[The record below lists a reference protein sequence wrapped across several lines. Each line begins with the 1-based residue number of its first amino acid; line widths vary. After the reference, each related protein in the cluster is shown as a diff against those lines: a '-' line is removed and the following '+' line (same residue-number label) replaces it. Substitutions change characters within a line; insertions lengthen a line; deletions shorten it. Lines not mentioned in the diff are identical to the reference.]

1 MERNAPIKNPTVGG
15 KGMLRCSANHRGN
28 AVFTCKWKYGPLS
41 NSFLSNCLC
50 FWPVLDVDT
59 DQRTR
64 TPGVELKLVL
74 QLFISAIALAAAD
87 LVCTEALLKIVHRVL
102 STTLVAAIVAQ
113 RKSITV
119 LLTLVIGCLLSFT
132 FNNRIFK
139 GGYFLHSICGHFT
152 SFMGLWWGE
161 D

>member
-1 MERNAPIKNPTVGG
+1 
-15 KGMLRCSANHRGN
+15 MLRCSANRRIN
-28 AVFTCKWKYGPLS
+28 AVFTCTWKYGPQS
-41 NSFLSNCLC
+41 DSFLSNCLYP
-50 FWPVLDVDT
+50 WPVLDIDT

-119 LLTLVIGCLLSFT
+119 LGLTLVIRCHLSFT
-132 FNNRIFK
+132 VQTFR
-139 GGYFLHSICGHFT
+139 FLQ
-152 SFMGLWWGE
+152 
-161 D
+161 